1 MTNGRPSSR
10 IGTSTHRCRSQ
21 FVERH
26 RLSLKNSGQLGRAG
40 LRVTAARPKRKP
52 AAACCPALRL
62 VVNSCLSPR
71 SAMSRQMSVIWI
83 ALLST
88 SDRISCKQVH
98 LDDQVFDRDS
108 VERGGR
114 RSSARRPR
122 ACGRTEWRP
131 CPCDRAARSI
141 GACAD
146 RPEAARRALSQRSQA
161 SARELIVGVSY
172 RTSYVRFS
180 NYELH
185 LLLVPPQR
193 GKGTY
198 YPRQR

>member
-1 MTNGRPSSR
+1 MIKSLIAT
-10 IGTSTHRCRSQ
+10 RSKGAD
-21 FVERH
+21 E
-26 RLSLKNSGQLGRAG
+26 GRAHGVQELAGG
-40 LRVTAARPKRKP
+40 LSGV
-52 AAACCPALRL
+52 L
-62 VVNSCLSPR
+62 V
-71 SAMSRQMSVIWI
+71 
-83 ALLST
+83 
-88 SDRISCKQVH
+88 H
-98 LDDQVFDRDS
+98 
-108 VERGGR
+108 
-114 RSSARRPR
+114 
-122 ACGRTEWRP
+122 
-131 CPCDRAARSI
+131 ARSI

-180 NYELH
+180 NHELH